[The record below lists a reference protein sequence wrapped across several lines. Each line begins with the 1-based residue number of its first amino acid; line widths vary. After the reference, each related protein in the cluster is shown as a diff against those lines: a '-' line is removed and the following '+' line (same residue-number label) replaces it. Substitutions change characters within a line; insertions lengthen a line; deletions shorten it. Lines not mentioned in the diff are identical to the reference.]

1 MSRSSA
7 FPLFCQTS
15 LALLAFLLMATA
27 FSWAFPP
34 ATTNHG
40 TTTPAVTLAQQ

>member
-15 LALLAFLLMATA
+15 FAILAFLLMATA
-27 FSWAFPP
+27 FSWAFSP
-34 ATTNHG
+34 ATPEHG
-40 TTTPAVTLAQQ
+40 AAPQTITVAQQ